1 MVFLRKF
8 GEEVSRFWSGRQICR
23 INANYSTTQAKE
35 KTQSLPE
42 KISVSLL
49 QIIAPAKL
57 QPMIRPFQ
65 LRDLG
70 LVRRLGERGVVFQ
83 TQDALTTIPHPLRDA
98 LANMLVG
105 GGSTFVWKSKEPG
118 AAAFI
123 QLNMADGRA
132 NAHLASVGLEVQDSG
147 SGVSEEDIWL
157 PLLDQLVGLA
167 GQKGVHNLIAE
178 AAEDGPELPL
188 LRRAGFVVYTRQD
201 IWINDQ
207 GMLDEVGESLEERQP
222 VDDWD
227 ISVLYSNI
235 VPGMIQSVEP
245 GPPLN
250 TGRNWVLREEGELTA
265 YVHVQPG
272 SVADWMRLFIH
283 PNARTKPRRIIA
295 GAMRAQTPTTKH
307 PMFCCVRRYQSWL
320 LSALEKAGFRPWGS
334 QAVMVKHIVQQVQSP
349 ARVVKNVM
357 EPKPVPG
364 STTLIQG
371 FSSGKSR
378 NGQ

>member
-1 MVFLRKF
+1 
-8 GEEVSRFWSGRQICR
+8 
-23 INANYSTTQAKE
+23 
-35 KTQSLPE
+35 
-42 KISVSLL
+42 
-49 QIIAPAKL
+49 
-57 QPMIRPFQ
+57 MIRPFN

-83 TQDALTTIPHPLRDA
+83 AQDALTTVPHPVRDA

-105 GGSTFVWKSKEPG
+105 GGSTYVWKSKEPD
-118 AAAFI
+118 AAAFV
-123 QLNMADGRA
+123 QLNMVDDRA
-132 NAHLASVGLEVQDSG
+132 NAHLASVGLEVQETVPS
-147 SGVSEEDIWL
+147 VSEEDIWL
-157 PLLDQLVGLA
+157 PLLDQLVELVGR
-167 GQKGVHNLIAE
+167 KGVHNLIAE

-207 GMLDEVGESLEERQP
+207 GIVDAAGEQLQEREP
-222 VDDWD
+222 LDDWD

-245 GPPLN
+245 APPLN

-272 SVADWMRLFIH
+272 SEADWMRLFIH

-295 GAMRAQTPTTKH
+295 GALCAQTPTTKH

-320 LSALEKAGFRPWGS
+320 LGALEKSGFRPWGS
-334 QAVMVKHIVQQVQSP
+334 QAVMVKHIVQQVRAPSP
-349 ARVVKNVM
+349 VVKNVM
-357 EPKPVPG
+357 EPKAVPG
-364 STTLIQG
+364 STTLVQG
-371 FSSGKSR
+371 FTSGKSR

>member
-1 MVFLRKF
+1 
-8 GEEVSRFWSGRQICR
+8 
-23 INANYSTTQAKE
+23 
-35 KTQSLPE
+35 
-42 KISVSLL
+42 
-49 QIIAPAKL
+49 
-57 QPMIRPFQ
+57 MIRPFQ

-83 TQDALTTIPHPLRDA
+83 TQNALTTIPHPVRDA

-105 GGSTFVWKSKEPG
+105 SGSTYVWKSKQPE

-123 QLNMADGRA
+123 QLDVADGRA
-132 NAHLASVGLEVQDSG
+132 NAHLASVGLEVQETDLQ
-147 SGVSEEDIWL
+147 VSEEDIWL
-157 PLLDQLVGLA
+157 PLLDQLVKVA

-207 GMLDEVGESLEERQP
+207 GILGGTGEQLAERQP

-227 ISVLYSNI
+227 INVLYSSI

-250 TGRNWVLREEGELTA
+250 TGRNWVLREQGELTA

-283 PNARTKPRRIIA
+283 PNAATKPRRIIA
-295 GAMRAQTPTTKH
+295 AALSAQTPTTEH
-307 PMFCCVRRYQSWL
+307 PVFCCVRRYQSWL
-320 LSALEKAGFRPWGS
+320 LGALEKSGFRPWGS
-334 QAVMVKHIVQQVQSP
+334 QAVMVKHIVQQVKSP
-349 ARVVKNVM
+349 APVAQNVM
-357 EPKPVPG
+357 KPKPVPG
-364 STTLIQG
+364 STSFIQG